1 MTARTYI
8 EPNKIMLIGSKLT
21 LLRTSLERRML
32 QKLLGLFIKANEGEC
47 MSHDYSAIKNKH
59 QTHPKVYFEQYL
71 ANSEEPLD
79 NVSNDRHGLEAK
91 LLENSDV
98 LRRRFRNLA
107 QRLRNRY
114 S

>member
-1 MTARTYI
+1 
-8 EPNKIMLIGSKLT
+8 
-21 LLRTSLERRML
+21 ML

-47 MSHDYSAIKNKH
+47 MSHDYSAIKNKQ

-79 NVSNDRHGLEAK
+79 SVFNDRHGLETK
-91 LLENSDV
+91 LLENSNV
-98 LRRRFRNLA
+98 VRMRRRFRHLA
-107 QRLRNRY
+107 ERLRNHY